1 MKMNSAQINS
11 FIEKIKPLGAG
22 LLGACII
29 GACII
34 IGCSI
39 VAASIGLATR
49 ESMRNGAV
57 VPGIL
62 GILAGGA
69 IGTVTIVVALSSAKK
84 PASQNAPE
92 E

>member
-1 MKMNSAQINS
+1 MNSTQINS

-39 VAASIGLATR
+39 MATSIGLASGEGIR
-49 ESMRNGAV
+49 SGAW

-69 IGTVTIVVALSSAKK
+69 IGTVTLLVALSSAKK
-84 PASQNAPE
+84 PASQNAPKE
-92 E
+92 

>member
-1 MKMNSAQINS
+1 MNSAQINS

-22 LLGACII
+22 LIGACII

-39 VAASIGLATR
+39 MAASIGLAATKYTG
-49 ESMRNGAV
+49 SGAW

-69 IGTVTIVVALSSAKK
+69 IGTVTLVVALSSAKK
-84 PASQNAPE
+84 PASQNALE

>member
-11 FIEKIKPLGAG
+11 FIEKIRPLGVG
-22 LLGACII
+22 FIGACFI

-39 VAASIGLATR
+39 IAASIGLAATKYTG
-49 ESMRNGAV
+49 SGAW

-69 IGTVTIVVALSSAKK
+69 IGVITLAVALLFAKK
-84 PASQNAPE
+84 SD
-92 E
+92 